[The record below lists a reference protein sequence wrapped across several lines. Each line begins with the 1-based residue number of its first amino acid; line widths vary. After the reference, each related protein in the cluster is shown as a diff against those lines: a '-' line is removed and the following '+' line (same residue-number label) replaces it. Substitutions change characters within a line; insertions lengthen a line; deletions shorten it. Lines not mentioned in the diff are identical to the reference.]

1 MFGAA
6 LAAASFMVL
15 GNIPSA
21 HAADSGDAPRNAVV
35 RIILMV
41 ERSGKLVVNV
51 TPSRAK
57 LWRDNAGRPSE
68 LLFKVFNH
76 SPYSEV
82 FWEVRFDEDSKVA
95 SEDYFGAVDI
105 ACGERSLVVAPAALP
120 STEGAEWPF
129 AVTAYACFDG
139 VKGPQKALSVVDPRV
154 VWKD

>member
-1 MFGAA
+1 
-6 LAAASFMVL
+6 
-15 GNIPSA
+15 
-21 HAADSGDAPRNAVV
+21 
-35 RIILMV
+35 MV
-41 ERSGKLVVNV
+41 ERSGNLVVNV

-57 LWRDNAGRPSE
+57 LWRDNAQRPSE

-105 ACGERSLVVAPAALP
+105 ACGERSLVVTPANLP

-139 VKGPQKALSVVDPRV
+139 VKGPQKAVSVVKPRV

>member
-1 MFGAA
+1 MI
-6 LAAASFMVL
+6 MVL
-15 GNIPSA
+15 VGIQPA
-21 HAADSGDAPRNAVV
+21 YAAESGDAPRNAVV

-41 ERSGKLVVNV
+41 ERTGNLVVNV

-57 LWRDNAGRPSE
+57 LWRDNAEKPSG

-95 SEDYFGAVDI
+95 SEDYLGAIDI
-105 ACGERSLVVAPAALP
+105 ACGERSLVVAPENLP

-139 VKGPQKALSVVDPRV
+139 VKGPQKAISVVDPRV